1 MSRLYDVIYAF
12 QQNIVS
18 AVNTY
23 SGLTAPAQCLF
34 GYPNVE
40 DLTKI
45 LQQSQYL
52 CSVVDQKVGSDRTR
66 FYPQWMKVS
75 DPNIQLTSSLSANVL
90 TFAGTIPA
98 SYNVH
103 VLVGAPEQDALVQV
117 TPADTLAT
125 TATRVAAAVTALG
138 ITATASGSAVTIAS
152 PTIICNIGGTA
163 QMAREVARK
172 SRMMKV
178 TVWAPTPQI
187 RDTVGDTIETY
198 VGAKGTTTKFIPIA
212 DGTNLW
218 AQCLGSVDQ
227 DDKQADYSMYERH
240 IMYEIEYGMLQYQS
254 ATQIGSTSTTYSI
267 NGTTLSPIIEGQ

>member
-1 MSRLYDVIYAF
+1 
-12 QQNIVS
+12 
-18 AVNTY
+18 
-23 SGLTAPAQCLF
+23 
-34 GYPNVE
+34 
-40 DLTKI
+40 
-45 LQQSQYL
+45 
-52 CSVVDQKVGSDRTR
+52 
-66 FYPQWMKVS
+66 
-75 DPNIQLTSSLSANVL
+75 VL
-90 TFAGTIPA
+90 TFAGAIPA
-98 SYNVH
+98 NYNVH
-103 VLVGAPEQDALVQV
+103 VLVGVPEQDALVQV